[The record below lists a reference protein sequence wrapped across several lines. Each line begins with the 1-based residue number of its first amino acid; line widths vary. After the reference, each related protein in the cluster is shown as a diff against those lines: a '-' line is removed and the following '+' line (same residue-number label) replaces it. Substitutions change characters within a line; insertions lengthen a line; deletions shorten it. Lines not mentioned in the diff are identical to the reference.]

1 MRIVA
6 KNLIKKYGNKT
17 VVDDVSLSIQPG
29 KIIGLLG
36 PNGAGKSTTIK
47 MLTGQIKPDGGSL
60 EINEVVHDYFPEELR
75 VKLGIMPQDI
85 VIWDSLNI
93 LENLQMSAD
102 LYELKPKFAK
112 ERIDYL
118 IKALKLEPELKTL
131 ARDLSGGYKRRLN
144 LAISIIHDP
153 EVIFLDEPTPGI
165 DAQSRHLL
173 MSFVKELAD
182 TGDHAIVLTDHY
194 LDEVEKLCDYI
205 IIVDGGK
212 IIAEGNLN
220 KLKSKYGEGNLM
232 KIDLNPDDSM
242 KFISEKENQSLL
254 NDLDKIVVL
263 LQKEFPTGKI
273 NNGIFSVLTKDMLG
287 ELQRA
292 VDILNKQG
300 YPVHNIAL
308 SDASL
313 EDIFLL
319 LTGKEV
325 RE

>member
-1 MRIVA
+1 MKIVA
-6 KNLIKKYGNKT
+6 KQLVKKYGSKT
-17 VVDDVSLSIQPG
+17 VVDDVSLTIVPG

-47 MLTGQIKPDGGSL
+47 ILTGQIKPDAGSL
-60 EINEVVHDYFPEELR
+60 EINGEMHEYFPEALR

-93 LENLQMSAD
+93 LENLQMSAN
-102 LYELKPKFAK
+102 LYELKADVAK
-112 ERIDYL
+112 NRIDYL

-182 TGDHAIVLTDHY
+182 SGEHAIVLTDHY

-205 IIVDGGK
+205 VIIDGGK
-212 IIAEGNLN
+212 IIAEGSLS
-220 KLKSKYGEGNLM
+220 KLKAKYGEGNLM
-232 KIDLNPDDSM
+232 KIDLNPDDSVQ
-242 KFISEKENQSLL
+242 FESEKAKESSSNEL
-254 NDLDKIVVL
+254 NKISSL
-263 LQKEFPTGKI
+263 LQKEFPDGKI

-287 ELQRA
+287 ELQKA
-292 VDILNKQG
+292 VDVLNKED

-308 SDASL
+308 SDPSL

>member
-1 MRIVA
+1 MEIIA
-6 KNLIKKYGNKT
+6 KNLIKKYGSKI
-17 VVDDVSLSIQPG
+17 VVDEVSLTIEPG

-47 MLTGQIKPDGGSL
+47 MLTGQIKPDAGSL
-60 EINEVVHDYFPEELR
+60 EINGEAHTYFPEELR
-75 VKLGIMPQDI
+75 VKLGIMPQDV

-93 LENLQMSAD
+93 LENLQMAAD

-112 ERIDYL
+112 GRIEYL

-153 EVIFLDEPTPGI
+153 EIIFLDEPTPGI
-165 DAQSRHLL
+165 DVQSRHLL
-173 MSFVKELAD
+173 MSFVKQLAD
-182 TGDHAIVLTDHY
+182 SGDHAIVLTDHY

-205 IIVDGGK
+205 IIIDGGE
-212 IIAEGNLN
+212 IIAEGTLK

-232 KIDLNPDDSM
+232 KIDLNPDDSLQY
-242 KFISEKENQSLL
+242 QSAKANTGLL
-254 NDLDKIVVL
+254 DDFKQMTVL

-273 NNGIFSVLTKDMLG
+273 NAGIFSVLTKDMLG

-292 VDILNKQG
+292 VALLNKQN

-308 SDASL
+308 SDPSL